1 MSEKSEKSN
10 SFENMYFEIPEKILD
25 QFHIVLVNPKHVKNI
40 GSAARAMVN
49 MGFHNMTVVG
59 RKDMLDGEAYALA
72 RDAKH
77 VLEHARYTETLGEAL
92 KDMNHIIGT
101 TRRPMRYEYELFTPD
116 RLIPSLLER
125 AKNNKIAILFG
136 PEDTGLQIE
145 HLTFCNQLVRIPT
158 SSEYASINLSQAVLI
173 MCYEIFK
180 HVITYPLPEKTH
192 DKTATSIVIEGLFEH
207 LEAFFNKIDY
217 FPYEEH
223 RHTMQLFRQMFR
235 RCELDDYDLG
245 LLRSILHKTE
255 KYIRQITSEEEITG
269 K

>member
-101 TRRPMRYEYELFTPD
+101 
-116 RLIPSLLER
+116 
-125 AKNNKIAILFG
+125 
-136 PEDTGLQIE
+136 
-145 HLTFCNQLVRIPT
+145 
-158 SSEYASINLSQAVLI
+158 
-173 MCYEIFK
+173 
-180 HVITYPLPEKTH
+180 
-192 DKTATSIVIEGLFEH
+192 
-207 LEAFFNKIDY
+207 
-217 FPYEEH
+217 
-223 RHTMQLFRQMFR
+223 
-235 RCELDDYDLG
+235 
-245 LLRSILHKTE
+245 
-255 KYIRQITSEEEITG
+255 
-269 K
+269 